1 MISIPRI
8 SLVWHKHETP
18 NFLSFNASD
27 GYSFDAF
34 YWARSDYETSK
45 HAEDFAAIASR
56 HTRNRHWY
64 GGGDATLMSRFY
76 LSGDG
81 GA

>member
-1 MISIPRI
+1 MCPSIF
-8 SLVWHKHETP
+8 SVEFKHETP

-27 GYSFDAF
+27 GYSFDTF
-34 YWARSDYETSK
+34 YWARCDYETSK
-45 HAEDFAAIASR
+45 HGDYFTAIASR

-76 LSGDG
+76 LSGGG